1 MNGTIVPTITITITA
16 QFTAARTAATDE
28 LRIQLV
34 FPETEAGAELF
45 TQLAAAL

>member
-1 MNGTIVPTITITITA
+1 MNGTIIPTITITA

-34 FPETEAGAELF
+34 FPETEAGVELF
-45 TQLAAAL
+45 TQLAETL